1 MNGWGLGVFCWSG
14 FGELKMVF
22 GVMVM
27 CYVTSGEMCN
37 GIG

>member
-1 MNGWGLGVFCWSG
+1 MWRSFIVGLVLV
-14 FGELKMVF
+14 ELKMVF

-27 CYVTSGEMCN
+27 CYVTSGEMGN